1 MIVWQLLNSYSN
13 RSCSDF
19 NLSSMKYFSLLTILI
34 FDLFVY
40 ICYVGARPI
49 TTPARRTERSS
60 CPRNIRMIC
69 PTEEKYFVVHS
80 SRKGR
85 GCEFDE
91 AIMVTALKDCDNS
104 VMDAC
109 KDEWGKNHD
118 NCSAPI
124 FKQVVDYAFQG
135 ACFLHDLCYLSWYTK
150 RKDCDVWFL
159 HNMKQ
164 MCSIRRG
171 WFTRFL
177 CKAGAHTVYWA
188 VRGFGGSG
196 FNEAKSWTKENCTAK
211 NPADKFTLCPRNIR
225 MICPTE
231 RKHCCAFY
239 LELEQIEL

>member
-1 MIVWQLLNSYSN
+1 M
-13 RSCSDF
+13 
-19 NLSSMKYFSLLTILI
+19 
-34 FDLFVY
+34 
-40 ICYVGARPI
+40 
-49 TTPARRTERSS
+49 PARRTERSS

-69 PTEEKYFVVHS
+69 PTEEKHFVVHS

-91 AIMVTALKDCDNS
+91 PIMVTALRDCDNS

-109 KDEWGKNHD
+109 KDKWGKRHN

-135 ACFLHDLCYLSWYTK
+135 ACVLHDLCYSSWFTK

-164 MCSIRRG
+164 MCSIRRN

-177 CKAGAHTVYWA
+177 CKAGAHTVYLA

-196 FNEAKSWTKENCTAK
+196 FDKGKDWAKENCTSET
-211 NPADKFTLCPRNIR
+211 NPEGN
-225 MICPTE
+225 PTKAPTSE
-231 RKHCCAFY
+231 GFGSGSGSGS
-239 LELEQIEL
+239 ESGEQVQQPDEQSTARIEVEEQSDENSPKPEQTDPTKPPKQDEQLDEPPY